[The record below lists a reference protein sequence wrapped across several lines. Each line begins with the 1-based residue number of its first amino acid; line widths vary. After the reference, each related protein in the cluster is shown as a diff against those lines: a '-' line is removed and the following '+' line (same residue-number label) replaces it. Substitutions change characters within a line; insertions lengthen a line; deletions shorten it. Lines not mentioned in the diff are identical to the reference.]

1 MTKTKL
7 SLLAASL
14 MASSVAFASSH
25 REAPAISSDPQA
37 DNTDLYAWVDSSLAT
52 LHIVANWI
60 PLEEPSG
67 GPNFF
72 KFSDDV
78 LYQVHIAGNASGPS
92 ATLADTITYNIRFTT
107 APQAYAAGPYPA
119 NGTVGG

>member
-1 MTKTKL
+1 MTKMKL

-14 MASSVAFASSH
+14 MASSVALASSH
-25 REAPAISSDPQA
+25 REAPAIANDPQA

-67 GPNFF
+67 GPNFH

-78 LYQVHIAGNASGPS
+78 LYQIHIAGNASG
-92 ATLADTITYNIRFTT
+92 ATGSLADTITYNIRFTT
-107 APQAYAAGPYPA
+107 GSQPYVAGPYL
-119 NGTVGG
+119 

>member
-7 SLLAASL
+7 IFFAASL

-25 REAPAISSDPQA
+25 REAPAITNDPLA

-78 LYQVHIAGNASGPS
+78 LYQIHIAGNASGAS
-92 ATLADTITYNIRFTT
+92 GNLRDTIT
-107 APQAYAAGPYPA
+107 
-119 NGTVGG
+119 